1 MLDAIL
7 ELARELS
14 PATVDAI
21 TAKLEAADSPV
32 DWTKIARLGATA
44 PVKEHL
50 ATLAELIAAAPN
62 VDAHALALAIQ
73 ASANA
78 VSILSGEQHVELAW
92 TGPATEVVPLRRVD
106 QVIYELVES
115 AQSEVIL
122 VTYAAY
128 KAERALDALRV
139 ASERG
144 VRILLIIELSQE
156 TGGKVT
162 FDGLD
167 GIRTRVPR
175 ACAFYWPMSRRPRR
189 ATGQHGAMHVKCLI
203 ADGKKA
209 LVSSANLTDYALETN
224 MELGLLVCGAL
235 PSRLA
240 EHFNQLILR
249 GELTAVDSNPV

>member
-32 DWTKIARLGATA
+32 DWTEIARLGATA

-144 VRILLIIELSQE
+144 VRNLAHH
-156 TGGKVT
+156 
-162 FDGLD
+162 
-167 GIRTRVPR
+167 RAVPR
-175 ACAFYWPMSRRPRR
+175 
-189 ATGQHGAMHVKCLI
+189 
-203 ADGKKA
+203 
-209 LVSSANLTDYALETN
+209 N
-224 MELGLLVCGAL
+224 
-235 PSRLA
+235 
-240 EHFNQLILR
+240 R
-249 GELTAVDSNPV
+249 GESDVRWFGWDSDTSAARLCLLLADVKAAAKGNRPARGHACEVPHS